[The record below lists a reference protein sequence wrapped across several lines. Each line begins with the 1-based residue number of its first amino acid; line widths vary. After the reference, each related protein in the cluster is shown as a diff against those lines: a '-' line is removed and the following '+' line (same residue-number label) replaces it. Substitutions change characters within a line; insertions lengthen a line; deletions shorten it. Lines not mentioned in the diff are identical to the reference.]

1 MQRYANW
8 LNRSD
13 YMKIIKS
20 ILDKILSVFCII
32 LFAAM
37 VVLVTWQVIT
47 RFIFNDPS
55 AFSEELAKYCFVWLG
70 LFGAAFLFGENGH
83 MAMDFVKDRF
93 PKPLRLGVELF
104 IQLVII
110 AFAALVLLKGGGN
123 AAQLA
128 MNQINPSLHLPMGY
142 LYAGIAASG
151 VFIIFYAVNCI
162 YLILTKKQTLEE
174 QQQ

>member
-1 MQRYANW
+1 
-8 LNRSD
+8 
-13 YMKIIKS
+13 MKLIKS
-20 ILDKILSVFCII
+20 ILDKILSVICII

-83 MAMDFVKDRF
+83 MAMDFIKDKF
-93 PKPLRLGVELF
+93 PRPLRLGVELF

-110 AFAALVLLKGGGN
+110 AFAAIVLVKGGGN
-123 AAQLA
+123 AAELA
-128 MNQINPSLHLPMGY
+128 WNQVNPSLKLPMGY
-142 LYAGIAASG
+142 LYLGIPMSG
-151 VFIIFYAVNCI
+151 AFIIFYAINCI
-162 YLILTKKQTLEE
+162 YLILAKKQTLEE